1 MLELHE
7 AFAGQVLSNLK
18 ALESEKFCQE
28 KLGLNQKVLKVVVE
42 EEDRRAFKAL
52 FFLILGGDAS
62 HGEAQQLGRL
72 RVHWTSFRSYR
83 WMLDLKRFFLS

>member
-42 EEDRRAFKAL
+42 EDRRVFKASL
-52 FFLILGGDAS
+52 FLI
-62 HGEAQQLGRL
+62 
-72 RVHWTSFRSYR
+72 
-83 WMLDLKRFFLS
+83 

>member
-42 EEDRRAFKAL
+42 EHKSVQSIAFPD
-52 FFLILGGDAS
+52 LGGVSS

-72 RVHWTSFRSYR
+72 RIHWTSFRSYR
-83 WMLDLKRFFLS
+83 WMLGLKRTS

>member
-28 KLGLNQKVLKVVVE
+28 KLGLNQKVMKVVVE
-42 EEDRRAFKAL
+42 EDRRVFKASL
-52 FFLILGGDAS
+52 FLILGGDAS

-72 RVHWTSFRSYR
+72 RIHWTSFRSYR
-83 WMLDLKRFFLS
+83 WMLDLKRPSLT